1 MREWCVRGREG
12 EAARGT
18 HLEGFFPSRPGHS
31 TTSQPAALIRTMQ
44 GTAGVQCPTRH
55 ATLPRFSARSN
66 RATSFVI
73 RPVAVR
79 CAHERASAPPP
90 PLDVTTSLGH
100 RHRARRRVVRAAAPA
115 ATSHALTPRLS
126 HAWRRA
132 VGAPACNR
140 AGAVVGRR
148 EARALTAKAAWSSS
162 GRVGARAG
170 RGRQPLRVL
179 RCAIVKSLREPAAL
193 SRRRRRRRQAHS
205 HSGGRGWRP
214 QGVVCMHAQAGR
226 SSKANSWL
234 PGGQERRYL
243 PFHEARDTVRALGLL
258 NQQVRLC
265 LRLRSPIRPWV
276 WVRIPPPGTL
286 LFALEC

>member
-179 RCAIVKSLREPAAL
+179 RCAIVTGVATRASRSFSSAAAAATGSLSLWGKGVAPAGGCLHACTGRAVVKGKQL
-193 SRRRRRRRQAHS
+193 AARRTRA
-205 HSGGRGWRP
+205 
-214 QGVVCMHAQAGR
+214 
-226 SSKANSWL
+226 
-234 PGGQERRYL
+234 
-243 PFHEARDTVRALGLL
+243 TVPA
-258 NQQVRLC
+258 V
-265 LRLRSPIRPWV
+265 P
-276 WVRIPPPGTL
+276 
-286 LFALEC
+286 